1 MRKTGFF
8 YAKKFL
14 LAICLAWL
22 AILNEAV
29 SVNLGKIQEEIQA
42 LQEKAER
49 METEEVA
56 EQVAC
61 EQETTDKTEDLP
73 QGEAEKTQVRV
84 LLMDTEYGS
93 YYHPS
98 VSVDVQGEEY
108 TYTPESPELKSG
120 RLILDAEEGI
130 CVTSISRQ
138 DGNPVYQGNL
148 EIDVRE
154 EGLLLINEIGLEE
167 YLKAVVPSE
176 MPSSYPEEAL
186 KAQAVCARTYAYKQ
200 IQEGRLEEYGADV
213 DDSVNFQVYRNISPQ
228 ETTDTAV
235 SCTEGEVICQDGNLI
250 EAYYFST
257 SAGKTSTDEVW
268 GAKEAASYLKSVPCL
283 FDSGEPWSSW
293 EVTIPWEQLQKNLET
308 CTGETA
314 KLKNIEITKKSQSG
328 AVTGIKALTEKEPVL
343 FSEEYSIREFL
354 SPMGCTITGKD
365 GSTMTGGNL
374 LLSAYFTMDALPGE
388 SVSIKG
394 NGYGHGVGMS
404 QNAAKEMALEGY
416 SYREIL
422 DYFFNNVE
430 ISQVSSISG

>member
-22 AILNEAV
+22 AILNEAA
-29 SVNLGKIQEEIQA
+29 SVNLGKIQEETQA
-42 LQEKAER
+42 LQEKAEKLK
-49 METEEVA
+49 T
-56 EQVAC
+56 EQVIR
-61 EQETTDKTEDLP
+61 EQDMPKKTEDLS
-73 QGEAEKTQVRV
+73 QDQTEKTQVRV
-84 LLMDTEYGS
+84 LLMDTEYAS

-98 VSVDVQGEEY
+98 VSLTIRGKEY
-108 TYTPESPELKSG
+108 TYTSESPELKSG
-120 RLILDAEEGI
+120 KLLLDAEEGI
-130 CVTSISRQ
+130 CVTSVLRQ
-138 DGNPVYQGNL
+138 DGNPVYQGSL

-154 EGLLLINEIGLEE
+154 DGLLLINEIGLEE

-176 MPSSYPEEAL
+176 MPSSYPLEAL

-200 IQEGRLEEYGADV
+200 IQDGRLEEYGADV

-235 SCTEGEVICQDGNLI
+235 SCTEGEVVCQEGNLI

-257 SAGKTSTDEVW
+257 SAGRTSTDEVW

-308 CTGETA
+308 CTGAAAT
-314 KLKNIEITKKSQSG
+314 LKNIEITRKSQSG
-328 AVTGIKALTEKEPVL
+328 AVTGLKVFTDKEPVL
-343 FSEEYSIREFL
+343 FSEEYGIRELL

-374 LLSAYFTMDALPGE
+374 LLSAYFTMEALPGE
-388 SVSIKG
+388 AVKIKG